1 MQTTPALPQSTRP
14 FSSAAARTEGFAGTG
29 LIDPTLRPGIRH
41 RNRVAADG
49 SLAAPTRLED
59 GDRPAALAHFLRLS
73 EADRHMRF
81 LQVMTDHA
89 IDSYVTQIDFSKAMC
104 FGVFDAEDRLVAFAE
119 AIPYRSGVQL
129 MAEAAFSTDE
139 AWRRNGLARKLCE
152 SLGEYA
158 TSVGVDRVV
167 LHCHRRNTPMRG
179 LLRAIDAVTNF
190 DEGDLEAE
198 WDPTL

>member
-1 MQTTPALPQSTRP
+1 MQTTPAPCQATHP
-14 FSSAAARTEGFAGTG
+14 FSSAVARTECFAEAG
-29 LIDPTLRPGIRH
+29 LVDPTLPPGIRD
-41 RNRVAADG
+41 RNRAASDD
-49 SLAAPTRLED
+49 SLGAPTRLED

-81 LQVMTDHA
+81 LQVMPDHA
-89 IDSYVTQIDFSKAMC
+89 IDAYVTQIDFSKAMC
-104 FGVFDAEDRLVAFAE
+104 FGVFDAQDRLVAFAE
-119 AIPYRSGVQL
+119 AIPYRAGARL

-167 LHCHRRNTPMRG
+167 LHCHRRNAPMRA
-179 LLRAIDAVTNF
+179 LLRAIDAATSF

>member
-1 MQTTPALPQSTRP
+1 MQTTAAIPQGTRP
-14 FSSAAARTEGFAGTG
+14 FPSDVARAEGFAQAG
-29 LIDPTLRPGIRH
+29 LVDLELRPGIRD
-41 RNRVAADG
+41 RNRVGSDG

-59 GDRPAALAHFLRLS
+59 GDRPAVLAHFLRLS

-81 LQVMTDHA
+81 LQVMPDHA
-89 IDSYVTQIDFSKAMC
+89 IDAYVARIDFSKAMC
-104 FGVFDAEDRLVAFAE
+104 FGAFDAEDRLVAFAE
-119 AIPYRSGVQL
+119 AIPYRSGAQL
-129 MAEAAFSTDE
+129 LAEAAFSTDE
-139 AWRRNGLARKLCE
+139 GWRRNGLARKLCE

-167 LHCHRRNTPMRG
+167 LHCHRRNTPMRA

>member
-1 MQTTPALPQSTRP
+1 MQTTPALPQATHP
-14 FSSAAARTEGFAGTG
+14 FSSAVARTECFAETG
-29 LIDPTLRPGIRH
+29 LVDPTLQPGIH
-41 RNRVAADG
+41 DRNRAASDG
-49 SLAAPTRLED
+49 SLAAPTRLAD

-81 LQVMTDHA
+81 LQVMSDHA
-89 IDSYVTQIDFSKAMC
+89 IDTYATQIDFSKAMC
-104 FGVFDAEDRLVAFAE
+104 FGVFDAEHRLVAFAE
-119 AIPYRSGVQL
+119 GIPYRADARV
-129 MAEAAFSTDE
+129 MVEAAFSTDE
-139 AWRRNGLARKLCE
+139 GWRRNGLARKLCE

-158 TSVGVDRVV
+158 KSVGVDRVV
-167 LHCHRRNTPMRG
+167 LHCHRRNAPMRA

>member
-1 MQTTPALPQSTRP
+1 
-14 FSSAAARTEGFAGTG
+14 
-29 LIDPTLRPGIRH
+29 
-41 RNRVAADG
+41 
-49 SLAAPTRLED
+49 
-59 GDRPAALAHFLRLS
+59 
-73 EADRHMRF
+73 
-81 LQVMTDHA
+81 
-89 IDSYVTQIDFSKAMC
+89 
-104 FGVFDAEDRLVAFAE
+104 
-119 AIPYRSGVQL
+119 

-139 AWRRNGLARKLCE
+139 GWRRNGLARKLCE

-167 LHCHRRNTPMRG
+167 LHCHRRNAPMRA